1 LGSQGLSRITEEPFT
16 ANYSDIQCIEQNEE
30 EVKLQKI
37 EGEIKVI
44 GKQLE

>member
-1 LGSQGLSRITEEPFT
+1 LGSPGLSRITEEPFSR
-16 ANYSDIQCIEQNEE
+16 NYSDSQCIEQNEE

-37 EGEIKVI
+37 EGEIKNI